1 MGLGVFLW
9 SVATVLSGLARSYPQ
24 LLAGRALV
32 GIGEAAY
39 VAIAPALLADLFP
52 ASGRGRVYSVL
63 NMAIPVGSALG
74 IVLGGLIGHH
84 FGWRAAFFVAGAPG
98 MLLAAAVL
106 WLPDPPRG
114 AQDPSPVG
122 QGAPRPVA
130 GRTRGPLAG
139 YLSFLR
145 RAPYMLLVI
154 GYAPSTFPLGAPGS
168 CMPPFPPPV
177 PAAPPAHPHP

>member
-1 MGLGVFLW
+1 
-9 SVATVLSGLARSYPQ
+9 
-24 LLAGRALV
+24 
-32 GIGEAAY
+32 
-39 VAIAPALLADLFP
+39 
-52 ASGRGRVYSVL
+52 
-63 NMAIPVGSALG
+63 MAIPVGSALG

-84 FGWRAAFFVAGAPG
+84 SGWRAAFFVAGAPG

-122 QGAPRPVA
+122 QTAPLAVA
-130 GRTRGPLAG
+130 GRSPGPLAV

-154 GYAPSTFPLGAPGS
+154 GYAAYTFALGGLGFW
-168 CMPPFPPPV
+168 MPTFLERGRAV
-177 PAAPPAHPHP
+177 PAGGGATRLRGGPGVPGFFGTLPRGG

>member
-63 NMAIPVGSALG
+63 NMAIPVGPALG
-74 IVLGGLIGHH
+74 VGLGGLIGHH
-84 FGWRAAFFVAGAPG
+84 FGGRAAFFVAGAPG
-98 MLLAAAVL
+98 LVRAAGVAGA
-106 WLPDPPRG
+106 PRPPRG
-114 AQDPSPVG
+114 AADPRPPG
-122 QGAPRPVA
+122 HEAPRP
-130 GRTRGPLAG
+130 L
-139 YLSFLR
+139 
-145 RAPYMLLVI
+145 
-154 GYAPSTFPLGAPGS
+154 
-168 CMPPFPPPV
+168 
-177 PAAPPAHPHP
+177 